1 MTFSAGDVVLVPF
14 PYRDRLAERARPAVV
29 VSADT
34 YNQHGDVVV
43 AAITSHTPRVAMDC
57 ALRDW
62 AAAGLKLPSTVR
74 MLLATV
80 ASARILFHVGHL
92 TERDWTEAKHDYAWY
107 SRDGRGAGP
116 DLGIKSPGTSCGC
129 MCPWVVSEGG
139 SQCQARSTRA
149 SS

>member
-1 MTFSAGDVVLVPF
+1 MAFSAGDVVLVPF

-34 YNQHGDVVV
+34 YNQQGDVVV
-43 AAITSHTPRVAMDC
+43 AAITSHAPRVAMDY

-80 ASARILFHVGHL
+80 ASTRILLQVGHL
-92 TERDWTEAKHDYAWY
+92 TERDRPE
-107 SRDGRGAGP
+107 
-116 DLGIKSPGTSCGC
+116 
-129 MCPWVVSEGG
+129 V
-139 SQCQARSTRA
+139 QARLHMVFTWL
-149 SS
+149 